1 MIPIK
6 HYIKFP
12 LFEFPPTLY
21 SYNPDVFLKMDI
33 LDILKNSNHAVILYN
48 SLDVDYSNI
57 IKKYERKGIVLLILC
72 AADRTF
78 YSLPYIGSNNV
89 INALYKKYNKPIP
102 KRVHCGNT
110 QKDYAYSNNIK
121 ASYKC
126 YKRIFNNKKKYIK
139 ELPSFEPL
147 YKKNRDLDW
156 VLSKKASVY
165 MIIGP
170 SKTGRT
176 YLANKISEK
185 YNGKIITKYTKKSRD
200 KILQPFSLGIP
211 VIIDTKLDTID
222 KRMQFLDL
230 FRNYKIDI
238 MLIMV
243 NLSLNMRK
251 YMSHLNINS
260 DTSGVLKFSMPRKQ
274 TIEPLESMKSEL
286 IKNYKC
292 RFIIGYYF
300 PSIANEYLF

>member
-1 MIPIK
+1 
-6 HYIKFP
+6 
-12 LFEFPPTLY
+12 
-21 SYNPDVFLKMDI
+21 
-33 LDILKNSNHAVILYN
+33 
-48 SLDVDYSNI
+48 
-57 IKKYERKGIVLLILC
+57 
-72 AADRTF
+72 
-78 YSLPYIGSNNV
+78 
-89 INALYKKYNKPIP
+89 
-102 KRVHCGNT
+102 
-110 QKDYAYSNNIK
+110 
-121 ASYKC
+121 
-126 YKRIFNNKKKYIK
+126 
-139 ELPSFEPL
+139 
-147 YKKNRDLDW
+147 
-156 VLSKKASVY
+156 